1 MGDDGNRPGELTGME
16 KDVATEYE
24 NCRTRYFSGTIDM
37 KLDSE
42 CE

>member
-24 NCRTRYFSGTIDM
+24 NCRTRFSETIDM
-37 KLDSE
+37 KPDSE
-42 CE
+42 